1 MADGTRLTWHA
12 GSVLPYASLW
22 HTVQRVCALNC
33 LRSRELPNAA
43 GRALGSRFLLDN
55 RGNSVDVALLAK
67 WIGETPEVFR
77 WSHLGALPGWVRA
90 VLVTPNPRVCL
101 SCLAVGYHA
110 ALFSVRLLDVCPI
123 HGCVGAAH
131 RYSGQARHRRI
142 GYWEVHSRCTCQG
155 YPAGHDGSSE
165 RNPCA

>member
-55 RGNSVDVALLAK
+55 RGNSVDVASLAK

-90 VLVTPNPRVCL
+90 VLVTPNPRVGL

-123 HGCVGAAH
+123 HGTPLLD
-131 RYSGQARHRRI
+131 
-142 GYWEVHSRCTCQG
+142 RCHCGRPFCATVEPVDFQR
-155 YPAGHDGSSE
+155 AGSWDALNKRTFSYAKTS
-165 RNPCA
+165 CY